1 VGVREVEVKAILVDI
16 SLTLLAILS
25 NQKSQYRSACAF
37 IHYFVKSTAFAP
49 DFQALPN
56 NVEYLECEDE
66 FDIVEDEDGMVVS
79 KEEDDCEDETV
90 DILTIEPVPV
100 FQSDSEDEADVFS
113 FRSHVTK
120 GRGGGDNNTN

>member
-1 VGVREVEVKAILVDI
+1 MMFRWLF
-16 SLTLLAILS
+16 LAIHHIK
-25 NQKSQYRSACAF
+25 KSQYRTACSF
-37 IHYFVKSTAFAP
+37 IHFVKSAAFAP
-49 DFQALPN
+49 DFQALPR

-113 FRSHVTK
+113 FRSHITK
-120 GRGGGDNNTN
+120 GRGGGENNTN